1 MGTQSSVD
9 PRRKL
14 LSWKEIASYLVRDV
28 RTVQRWNADRG
39 LPVHRI
45 PGGKGASVFAYTEE
59 LEDWL
64 RRDSQRDILP
74 PVSSPDSLPENTLET
89 DEGREVPRP
98 SGSAGWS
105 KDRVVRLSIALGM
118 AAALVF
124 GAVFF
129 SGRGRVRKSP
139 LGDPVRLA
147 VLPFVDLTGD
157 REQEYFSDGLTEEMI
172 SQLGGLNPPRLGV
185 IARTSAMTYKHT
197 NKSMDQIGRELGVD
211 YLVEGS
217 VRRSG
222 NRVRITAQLIR
233 ASDQTHLWA
242 DSYDRDLGDILKL
255 EEEVSRSIAREIQA
269 QLKPPEQLQSA
280 NIRPVNAEAYE
291 NYLKGRFFLRQKH
304 QTGLN
309 KSIQYFNQAVVKD
322 PNYALAYA
330 GLAESYT
337 LLGLYSVRP
346 SDVMPKAESAAA
358 KALELDGSLAEGHA
372 ALAGVRAL
380 YDWDWRGAERE
391 FKRAMDLNPA
401 YAEAHHLY
409 ATLYCAPLGRKQET
423 IEHME
428 LALKLDPLS
437 PIITTDRGWAY
448 FLAGQT
454 DRAMAEYHAA
464 LYLDSSFAPAMD
476 RLSQAYEQNGDFKD
490 ALWWNDQNAEYP
502 NDVKTAMERA
512 YSRAG
517 YRGALQEQLEMMTKL
532 VKSGAVED
540 PYSFAFVYAKL
551 GENDR
556 ALEQLEKAY
565 EERHPGM
572 VYIKVDPPFETL
584 RGNARLQSLERR
596 VGLVP

>member
-1 MGTQSSVD
+1 
-9 PRRKL
+9 
-14 LSWKEIASYLVRDV
+14 
-28 RTVQRWNADRG
+28 
-39 LPVHRI
+39 
-45 PGGKGASVFAYTEE
+45 
-59 LEDWL
+59 
-64 RRDSQRDILP
+64 
-74 PVSSPDSLPENTLET
+74 
-89 DEGREVPRP
+89 
-98 SGSAGWS
+98 
-105 KDRVVRLSIALGM
+105 
-118 AAALVF
+118 
-124 GAVFF
+124 
-129 SGRGRVRKSP
+129 
-139 LGDPVRLA
+139 
-147 VLPFVDLTGD
+147 
-157 REQEYFSDGLTEEMI
+157 
-172 SQLGGLNPPRLGV
+172 
-185 IARTSAMTYKHT
+185 
-197 NKSMDQIGRELGVD
+197 
-211 YLVEGS
+211 
-217 VRRSG
+217 
-222 NRVRITAQLIR
+222 
-233 ASDQTHLWA
+233 
-242 DSYDRDLGDILKL
+242 
-255 EEEVSRSIAREIQA
+255 
-269 QLKPPEQLQSA
+269 
-280 NIRPVNAEAYE
+280 
-291 NYLKGRFFLRQKH
+291 
-304 QTGLN
+304 
-309 KSIQYFNQAVVKD
+309 
-322 PNYALAYA
+322 
-330 GLAESYT
+330 
-337 LLGLYSVRP
+337 
-346 SDVMPKAESAAA
+346 MPKAESAAA

-584 RGNARLQSLERR
+584 RGNARFQSLERR